1 MIRFMKAA
9 AAAALLVSGL
19 APMTAPAASAQAS
32 SLLDYDSIEIPVA
45 DREGMVV
52 SQNEIASYVGAR
64 VLEQG
69 GNAFDAAVATALA
82 LAVTLPRAGNLGG
95 SGFLLAYVA
104 EEDKVIAMIEIF

>member
-69 GNAFDAAVATALA
+69 GNAFDAAGHQPVHKQALA
-82 LAVTLPRAGNLGG
+82 AGFRVSHADRMEPMG
-95 SGFLLAYVA
+95 
-104 EEDKVIAMIEIF
+104 

>member
-69 GNAFDAAVATALA
+69 GQGPDHPVHPLIPETEYLKSVFCRRLSPAA
-82 LAVTLPRAGNLGG
+82 
-95 SGFLLAYVA
+95 
-104 EEDKVIAMIEIF
+104 I